1 MWWRRRRRTSADL
14 TSEIPAHLELEA
26 GRLQTEERGVLW
38 WDHLRQDARSAI
50 RSIAK
55 SPVACLVAVASLAG
69 GIGATTATLT
79 LRNAIFYNPPPLYA
93 QPSELSR
100 LEIST
105 PERRRA
111 GIPGALY
118 DTWLTDGVWQ
128 GRMAAATAA

>member
-1 MWWRRRRRTSADL
+1 MWWRRRTPAMADF
-14 TSEIPAHLELEA
+14 T
-26 GRLQTEERGVLW
+26 
-38 WDHLRQDARSAI
+38 QDVRVAI

-55 SPVACLVAVASLAG
+55 SPLTCLVAVVSLAG

-100 LEIST
+100 VEIST

-111 GIPGALY
+111 GVPGSLY
-118 DTWLTDGVWQ
+118 ETWIADDVWR
-128 GRMAAATAA
+128 GRMAAATAPRSGEIRFGDRV